1 MPLGEFDLI
10 ERYFRAA
17 GATRSDVP
25 LGVGDDGAI
34 LRPPPGFDLVAVSDT
49 LVEGVHFPKASAPR
63 SIGHRALAVNLSDIA
78 AMGATPAWA
87 LLSLTLPSVDEGWLA
102 EFSAGLGA
110 LARAHEVALVG
121 GDTTRGPL
129 TLGVQVMGFVPQ
141 GEGLRRSGGRP
152 GDLLCVSGT
161 PGDAAAGL
169 ALLQREHARATA
181 RSHAVTV
188 ASATIDASL
197 AMLQQRFEYPTP
209 RLALGARLR
218 TLATACIDVS
228 DGLHG
233 DAAKLAAAS
242 GCAVHIDSQRLPRSV
257 ALAAAVSAG
266 VFTDAEAAGFTAAG
280 GDDYELLFTLPPA
293 ALASLQAE
301 LARGEITVIGT
312 LASGAGLWL
321 MAQGVPQ
328 PATPGGFDHFG

>member
-1 MPLGEFDLI
+1 MPLGEFALI

-49 LVEGVHFPKASAPR
+49 LVEGVHFPNASAPR
-63 SIGHRALAVNLSDIA
+63 SIGHRALAVNLSDMA

-169 ALLQREHARATA
+169 AIVQRGLADA
-181 RSHAVTV
+181 RSADL
-188 ASATIDASL
+188 AAALAT
-197 AMLQQRFEYPTP
+197 LQARFEYPTP

-218 TLATACIDVS
+218 AVASACIDVS
-228 DGLHG
+228 DGLYG
-233 DAAKLAAAS
+233 DASKLAAAS
-242 GCAVHIDSQRLPRSV
+242 GCAVHIDPQQLPRSA

-266 VFTDAEAAGFTAAG
+266 VFTDAEVAGFTAAG

-293 ALASLQAE
+293 VLASLQAE

>member
-1 MPLGEFDLI
+1 MPLGEFALI

-141 GEGLRRSGGRP
+141 GEGLRRSGGRV

-169 ALLQREHARATA
+169 ALLQREHGTLSEALAT
-181 RSHAVTV
+181 
-188 ASATIDASL
+188 
-197 AMLQQRFEYPTP
+197 LQQRFEYPTP

-242 GCAVHIDSQRLPRSV
+242 GCAVHIDPQQLPRSA

-293 ALASLQAE
+293 VLASLQAE